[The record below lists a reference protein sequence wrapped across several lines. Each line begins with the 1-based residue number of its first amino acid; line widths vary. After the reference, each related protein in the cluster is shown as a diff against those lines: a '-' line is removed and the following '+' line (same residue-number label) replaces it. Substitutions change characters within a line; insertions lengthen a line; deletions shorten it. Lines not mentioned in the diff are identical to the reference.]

1 MAAQRTAAHGA
12 ISFLVSSWCLGAVLE
27 VGIRVSF
34 LSISC
39 HSQVLPRQN
48 IHLNQHCSYFR
59 KEILHDIA
67 NIWTFLVTAKC
78 ARCFFQFYRCFFYF
92 IARFLFCSFIFTLF
106 ASEKAKQKG
115 MQEYRSNDTAA
126 AVGWYRA
133 ERMRGTAYSGR
144 MVPNNRHTRC
154 WAIMSKNN
162 MGTAPFI
169 RYEATNTPILQ
180 DTQSPIL
187 SLTHILLIFYPFT
200 YSF

>member
-1 MAAQRTAAHGA
+1 M
-12 ISFLVSSWCLGAVLE
+12 SFTGFATSEYPSKSALLLFQKRNSARHRKYMDILG
-27 VGIRVSF
+27 
-34 LSISC
+34 
-39 HSQVLPRQN
+39 
-48 IHLNQHCSYFR
+48 HCQMC
-59 KEILHDIA
+59 
-67 NIWTFLVTAKC
+67 TM
-78 ARCFFQFYRCFFYF
+78 FFQFYRRFLYF

-200 YSF
+200 YSL